1 LRYRREMPTEWQN
14 DTQLFELISIT
25 LYTPV
30 VGDVLDALGRWHQFL
45 PQAIQPLETHMKIV
59 GRAMPVQIADAWGFQ
74 KHPFGRLTEALDQI
88 EPSEIYVATGG
99 SLNCAAWG
107 EILTA
112 TARTRG
118 GAGAIIDGYH
128 RDTPRVLEQNWPV
141 FSRGRYAQDA
151 GVRSAVIDFR
161 CPVEIGGV
169 NIKPGDLMFGDLD
182 GVVVVPQAVEQEVIV
197 RSLEKARAEKVVRR
211 EIEAGA
217 SSTHVFSKYGI
228 L

>member
-1 LRYRREMPTEWQN
+1 MEWQN
-14 DTQLFELISIT
+14 DTQLFELMSTT

-30 VGDVLDALGRWHQFL
+30 VGDLLDALGYWHQFL
-45 PQAIQPLETHMKIV
+45 PPEIQPLHSGMKIA
-59 GRAMPVQIADAWGFQ
+59 GRAMPVQITDAWGFQ
-74 KHPFGRLTEALDQI
+74 KRPFGRLTEALDQI
-88 EPSEIYVATGG
+88 NPSEIYIATGG
-99 SLNCAAWG
+99 RLNCAGWG

-151 GVRSAVIDFR
+151 GVRSIVVDFR
-161 CPVEIGGV
+161 CPIEIGGV
-169 NIKPGDLMFGDLD
+169 SINPGDLVFGDLD
-182 GVVVVPQAVEQEVIV
+182 GIVIVPKAVEEEVIV
-197 RSLEKARAEKVVRR
+197 RSLEKARAEKLVRK
-211 EIEAGA
+211 EIEAGS
-217 SSTHVFSKYGI
+217 SSTEVFAKYGI